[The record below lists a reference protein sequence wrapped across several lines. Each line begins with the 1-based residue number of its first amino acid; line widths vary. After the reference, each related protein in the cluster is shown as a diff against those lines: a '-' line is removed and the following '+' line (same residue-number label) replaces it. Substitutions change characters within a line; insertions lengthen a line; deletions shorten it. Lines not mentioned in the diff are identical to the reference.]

1 MIFFANGGALD
12 VVNGPNQAN
21 SLPVRQKGAGTH
33 LAQLALN
40 PRKRREMRQKHIVLG
55 RDKREAEAERDKW
68 LSEHPDIEI
77 LREHPARPEPSTLL
91 VRIGGR
97 NVPRISI
104 EVEYEYRNA
113 S

>member
-1 MIFFANGGALD
+1 VIFFTQGGTLQM
-12 VVNGPNQAN
+12 VNSPNQAN
-21 SLPVRQKGAGTH
+21 FSLSGKSGAGTY
-33 LAQLALN
+33 LAQLALS

-55 RDKREAEAERDKW
+55 RDKGEAEAERDKW